1 MRKIFLLFL
10 TISLF
15 SLSACSSDPST
26 TTEEQITTES
36 ISETSTTE
44 SSTTEEPTEETTDD
58 VYSVAQQLVD
68 QGLLTGE
75 RTEMYAE
82 LIHAISGIKYTDQ
95 GVEIYE
101 YDTSS
106 DTYSSLVAGNAIPIE
121 GFDGYSITADAING
135 KFVLF
140 LDDEKDQKIID
151 AFNALELSD

>member
-15 SLSACSSDPST
+15 SLSACSSDPSA

-121 GFDGYSITADAING
+121 GFDGYSVTADAING

>member
-15 SLSACSSDPST
+15 SLSACSSAPSA

-106 DTYSSLVAGNAIPIE
+106 DTYSALVSGNPIPIE
-121 GFDGYSITADAING
+121 GFDGYSVTASAING

-140 LDDEKDQKIID
+140 FTDSEDQKIID
-151 AFNALELSD
+151 AFNALELSE

>member
-1 MRKIFLLFL
+1 MRKIFLLFI
-10 TISLF
+10 TITLF
-15 SLSACSSDPST
+15 SLSACSSAPSA

-36 ISETSTTE
+36 ISETTTTE
-44 SSTTEEPTEETTDD
+44 SSTTEEATTETTDD

-75 RTEMYAE
+75 HIEPYAE

-106 DTYSSLVAGNAIPIE
+106 DTYSALVSGNSIPIE
-121 GFDGYSITADAING
+121 GFDGYSVTASAING

-140 LDDEKDQKIID
+140 FTDSEDQKIID
-151 AFNALELSD
+151 AFKALELSE

>member
-15 SLSACSSDPST
+15 SLSACSSAPSA

-36 ISETSTTE
+36 ISETT
-44 SSTTEEPTEETTDD
+44 TTEEPTTETTDD

-75 RTEMYAE
+75 YIEPYAE

-106 DTYSSLVAGNAIPIE
+106 DTYSTLVSGNPIPIE
-121 GFDGYSITADAING
+121 GFDGYSVTASAING
-135 KFVLF
+135 RFVLF
-140 LDDEKDQKIID
+140 FTDSEDQKIID
-151 AFNALELSD
+151 AFNALELSE